1 MIICI
6 KRASPADQAGHLSS
20 PVHLCRNIYRTVDAD
35 FLQLLCR
42 CLCNINSILFSGH
55 DADHKADFFSIS
67 LVETIIVH
75 GTSRILKNLF
85 CLFRIIIIM
94 FHILIIVDISL
105 QWTIGRHSL
114 TQKHCINNCLPVNT
128 ITYCRNNI
136 FIFRPV
142 IVAEIKHNTTI
153 IRSRHIIAGIIFCI
167 LKTLCIF
174 RI

>member
-1 MIICI
+1 MVICI
-6 KRASPADQAGHLSS
+6 KRASPSDQTCHLST
-20 PVHLCRNIYRTVDAD
+20 PVHLRRDIYCTVDAN

-42 CLCNINSILFSGH
+42 CLGDIDSILFAWH
-55 DADHKADFFSIS
+55 NTDHKTDLFPVSFIEA
-67 LVETIIVH
+67 IITH
-75 GTSRILKNLF
+75 GTSCILKNLF

-105 QWTIGRHSL
+105 QWTISRHSL
-114 TQKHCINNCLPVNT
+114 SQKHCINNCLPVNT

-142 IVAEIKHNTTI
+142 IVAKIKHNTTI
-153 IRSRHIIAGIIFCI
+153 IRSRHIIASIIFCI

>member
-1 MIICI
+1 MVICI
-6 KRASPADQAGHLSS
+6 KRASPSDQTCHLST
-20 PVHLCRNIYRTVDAD
+20 PVHLRRDIYRTVDAD

-42 CLCNINSILFSGH
+42 CLGNIDSILFSGH

-67 LVETIIVH
+67 LVETVISH
-75 GTSRILKNLF
+75 GASCILENLF

-114 TQKHCINNCLPVNT
+114 PQKHCINNCLPVNT

-136 FIFRPV
+136 FVFRPV

-153 IRSRHIIAGIIFCI
+153 IRSCHIIAGIIICI
-167 LKTLCIF
+167 LKILCIF
-174 RI
+174 RV